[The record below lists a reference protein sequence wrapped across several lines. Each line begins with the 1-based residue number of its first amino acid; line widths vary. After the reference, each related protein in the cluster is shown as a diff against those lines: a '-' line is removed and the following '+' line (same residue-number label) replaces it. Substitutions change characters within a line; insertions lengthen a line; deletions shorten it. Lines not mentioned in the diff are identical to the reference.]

1 MEFLPLKLRHIKDRK
16 IPPKPLP
23 WEMSSPADI
32 GRQGAFYLFAC
43 LPWAEDNHFFAAT
56 LKPPF

>member
-1 MEFLPLKLRHIKDRK
+1 MEFLPLKLRHIEGRQV
-16 IPPKPLP
+16 PPKPLP

-32 GRQGAFYLFAC
+32 GCQGAGYLLAC
-43 LPWAEDNHFFAAT
+43 LTLAEDNYFFAAT